1 MPTPSPDLIACRE
14 LIRRGSRSFFL
25 ASRLLPERVRWPA
38 YALYGFCRVADD
50 EVDEGGGSGR
60 ARVEALARRLDRAY
74 AGAPREHP
82 VDRALAGAV
91 REHGLPRAAFDA
103 MLEGFTWDIENR
115 PYEGF
120 DDLAAYCVRVAS
132 TVGVLMTVLM
142 GPRDRVTLARACDL
156 GVAMQLTNVARD
168 VGEDAR
174 RGRLYLPRSW
184 MRDAGLDPDA
194 FVAHPAPSPALG
206 GVVRRL
212 LGEAAV
218 LYRRAD
224 AGVARLPAD
233 CRWSI
238 ATARRVYAA
247 IGSHVARAGFDSVGQ
262 RAIVPTRHKL
272 RLAFAAGIG
281 AGRRRPEVEHAPP
294 LAAAAFLCEAASA

>member
-1 MPTPSPDLIACRE
+1 MPTPSPDLVACRE

-50 EVDEGGGSGR
+50 EVDEGAGGGL
-60 ARVEALARRLDRAY
+60 ARVEGLARRLDRAY

-82 VDRALAGAV
+82 VDRALAAAV
-91 REHGLPRAAFDA
+91 RAHGLPRAAFDA
-103 MLEGFTWDIENR
+103 MLEGFRWDVEGR
-115 PYEGF
+115 PYDGF
-120 DDLAAYCVRVAS
+120 DELAAYCVRVAA

-142 GPRDRVTLARACDL
+142 GPRDRATLARACDL

-174 RGRLYLPRSW
+174 RGRLYLPRAW
-184 MRDAGLDPDA
+184 LRDAGLDPDA
-194 FVAHPAPSPALG
+194 FLARPAFSPELA

-224 AGVARLPAD
+224 AGIARLPAD

-247 IGSHVARAGFDSVGQ
+247 IGNHVARAGFDTVGR
-262 RAIVPTRHKL
+262 RAVVPTGHKL
-272 RLAFAAGIG
+272 RLAGAAGLG
-281 AGRRRPEVEHAPP
+281 LGRRRPDVELAPP

>member
-1 MPTPSPDLIACRE
+1 MPTPSPDLLACRE

-38 YALYGFCRVADD
+38 YALYGFCRLADD
-50 EVDEGGGSGR
+50 EVDEGAGGLGR
-60 ARVEALARRLDRAY
+60 VRALAGRLDRAY

-82 VDRALAGAV
+82 VDRALSAAV

-103 MLEGFTWDIENR
+103 MLEGFAWDAEGR
-115 PYEGF
+115 AYERF

-142 GPRDRVTLARACDL
+142 GRRDPVTLARACDL

-174 RGRLYLPRSW
+174 RGRLYLPRTW
-184 MRDAGLDPDA
+184 MLDAGLEPDA
-194 FVAHPAPSPALG
+194 WLARPAFSPALG
-206 GVVRRL
+206 GVVGRL
-212 LGEAAV
+212 LGEARV
-218 LYRRAD
+218 LYGRAD

-247 IGSHVARAGFDSVGQ
+247 IGGRVARAGFDSVAA
-262 RAIVPTRHKL
+262 RAVVPTGHKL
-272 RLAFAAGIG
+272 RLALASGVRPAG
-281 AGRRRPEVEHAPP
+281 ARPGVEFAPP
-294 LAAAAFLCEAASA
+294 LAAAAFLCEAASV